1 MTPPGKSDTTSTP
14 VWGRAGPAL
23 WSRPNTGG
31 SRIVGFKEPRTV
43 GPQAL
48 VLHMNRTCSMNA
60 EQHYMIFQECCRGVS
75 ISTSRIFRKDQVEVV
90 QMKAMECGAH
100 QGTKPPGVAGSARD
114 PALVPS
120 KQPQRIS
127 LCYIKKTHLGKI
139 ILEICEKKKG
149 KKQPAVLYKP
159 PVWPIEGW
167 GKVIAYSHGK
177 IAKNR
182 ISYILDE
189 STSMKTRTPMKCLGL
204 FCLFFVKAVQ
214 CNKKVLI
221 PRFSI

>member
-31 SRIVGFKEPRTV
+31 SHIVGFKEPRTV

-60 EQHYMIFQECCRGVS
+60 EQHYMIFQECCWGVS

-100 QGTKPPGVAGSARD
+100 QGTKPAGVAGSARD

-127 LCYIKKTHLGKI
+127 LCYIKKTPPGKNHPGD
-139 ILEICEKKKG
+139 LWKGEVEKATG
-149 KKQPAVLYKP
+149 RLVQAPSVTY
-159 PVWPIEGW
+159 WRMRES
-167 GKVIAYSHGK
+167 YSLFSW
-177 IAKNR
+177 KN
-182 ISYILDE
+182 
-189 STSMKTRTPMKCLGL
+189 C
-204 FCLFFVKAVQ
+204 
-214 CNKKVLI
+214 
-221 PRFSI
+221 